1 MNFKSFRKAMAVTA
15 VLVFVSAA
23 SICFGIVKISHGTD
37 VVMGIGMI
45 VVGIIVAVLWIAFL
59 MHVAKH
65 PDKNQ

>member
-1 MNFKSFRKAMAVTA
+1 MNFKSFRKAMALTA

-37 VVMGIGMI
+37 VGMGLGMI